1 MKCPNLQFFVVSS
14 FPHLDWLLIF
24 TLHCLCIHWESVK
37 IRIRK
42 NSEFGHCSR
51 SLRCSFALQKLFSG
65 FFSFRRVL
73 FAIPPHLRRYTNF
86 SNICAS
92 KKFLFGS
99 GEEKLSYC
107 YSLYFRCLG
116 HTHTLIFIWRQETF
130 PMFIYKFGFHYGRV
144 CSVGNHKV
152 FINNLWKWG
161 LRLIGHC
168 QTIYKQAGKGNTK
181 RFIGTAH

>member
-1 MKCPNLQFFVVSS
+1 MHCRNFSAAFLVSGECCS
-14 FPHLDWLLIF
+14 QYHLIWGGTLI
-24 TLHCLCIHWESVK
+24 
-37 IRIRK
+37 
-42 NSEFGHCSR
+42 
-51 SLRCSFALQKLFSG
+51 
-65 FFSFRRVL
+65 
-73 FAIPPHLRRYTNF
+73 NF

-92 KKFLFGS
+92 KMFLFGS
-99 GEEKLSYC
+99 GQEKLSYC

-168 QTIYKQAGKGNTK
+168 QTIYKQTGKGNTK
-181 RFIGTAH
+181 PFIGTAH